1 LLFKLESEIPDLF
14 FLDVFK
20 CLKAKSFFF
29 FFFGSN
35 LGEGENTF
43 IQKKKKKKKKKEEE
57 EGENRPYVFI
67 WLPVYFN
74 EL

>member
-1 LLFKLESEIPDLF
+1 LFKNGGNGKI
-14 FLDVFK
+14 K
-20 CLKAKSFFF
+20 Y
-29 FFFGSN
+29 N
-35 LGEGENTF
+35 
-43 IQKKKKKKKKKEEE
+43 KKKKKKKKKEEE